1 MTPLAI
7 RHRVHALRS
16 EGWPQSR
23 IAEACGISV
32 RTVQRLLQRGLQDLQ
47 RRPGSGNPGK
57 IHEAESHCLEEY
69 HQAHPD
75 AFLHEYVAHLEEHCQ
90 VRVSEMTICRHLRKL
105 RLTLKKNG
113 FSLGASPSRDGRS
126 NTMNTS
132 SKSERSR

>member
-75 AFLHEYVAHLEEHCQ
+75 AFLHEYVAHLQEHCQ

-105 RLTLKKNG
+105 RLTLIV
-113 FSLGASPSRDGRS
+113 S
-126 NTMNTS
+126 NFNFVVS
-132 SKSERSR
+132 